1 MRYFRI
7 KNSETLQKI
16 LNKNPFSFNNVRH
29 PFERIASAYL
39 DRDNRAL
46 AHIKRTNF
54 ENFLK
59 EYVLKPANSSLD
71 KKNIFSDEPS
81 LSAI

>member
-1 MRYFRI
+1 MKEIERIGLPTFKKRRKFMRYFRI

-59 EYVLKPANSSLD
+59 
-71 KKNIFSDEPS
+71 
-81 LSAI
+81 